1 MLKIFFVQLKI
12 LLPTI
17 IKLYLLIIILFLI
30 ALLIISQSHLDM
42 EILTRDPAAVAATH
56 PLTGMIS
63 NLGILLWCSCAAI
76 CLFCFKLLK
85 TKPLNREFSL
95 FFLFSGYLTTILVL
109 DDLFLLHEDIFPK
122 YLNISEKLVLCTYAI
137 VFSLYLFRFKKLIL
151 KTDFLLLLLAFG
163 FFSASIISEILIKN
177 DVIMVEDWL
186 KLFGIVNWLAYFTR
200 LCFQQIEKTF
210 QLQQIEKEK
219 ISTLI

>member
-1 MLKIFFVQLKI
+1 MFKIFFVQLKT

-30 ALLIISQSHLDM
+30 SLLIISQSHLDM

-63 NLGILLWCSCAAI
+63 NIGILLWCSCAAI

-85 TKPLNREFSL
+85 NKPLNREFSS
-95 FFLFSGYLTTILVL
+95 FFLLSGYLTAILVL

-122 YLNISEKLVLCTYAI
+122 YLNISEKVVLCTYAI
-137 VFSLYLFRFKKLIL
+137 VILLYLAKFKKLIL
-151 KTDFLLLLLAFG
+151 KTDFFFLFLSFI
-163 FFSASIISEILIKN
+163 FFSLSILSEIMIKKDLI
-177 DVIMVEDWL
+177 MLEDWL

-200 LCFQQIEKTF
+200 VCFQQIEKTF
-210 QLQQIEKEK
+210 QSQQIERER
-219 ISTLI
+219 IRTSI